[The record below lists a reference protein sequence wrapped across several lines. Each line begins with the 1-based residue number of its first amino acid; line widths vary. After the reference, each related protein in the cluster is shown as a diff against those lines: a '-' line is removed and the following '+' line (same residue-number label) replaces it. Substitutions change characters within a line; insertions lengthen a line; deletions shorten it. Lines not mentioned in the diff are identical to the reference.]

1 MVLLFWFCLI
11 LLFSCVVVVVIVIV
25 IWSLDLTFP
34 VIPRLMQSPHKLL
47 LVMTLLPYRVQ
58 NRLRVAK
65 CHGTGAYRHFLLSV
79 MFLMVFNFQGMVT
92 NQSCSIHR
100 RPPCNREAQE
110 NSEPGNG
117 DCYKANMESQR
128 CREDDGDDMCVGIN
142 CQDDDNHDDAN
153 MNLPGG
159 RRELGFLRPLTH
171 MLWLLA
177 ESLAHLF
184 IVGGIH
190 ILRQPPEGEEVR
202 QILKC

>member
-1 MVLLFWFCLI
+1 MSNNKLRKIAETQNRKNNCTLLSSIFHIEWLFSRYGRLKLKFLCERISHCIYSFCSIELTKTRNTWSLTAVMKDCCQMVLLFWFCLI

-117 DCYKANMESQR
+117 DCYKANGESK
-128 CREDDGDDMCVGIN
+128 V
-142 CQDDDNHDDAN
+142 
-153 MNLPGG
+153 
-159 RRELGFLRPLTH
+159 
-171 MLWLLA
+171 
-177 ESLAHLF
+177 S
-184 IVGGIH
+184 
-190 ILRQPPEGEEVR
+190 
-202 QILKC
+202 